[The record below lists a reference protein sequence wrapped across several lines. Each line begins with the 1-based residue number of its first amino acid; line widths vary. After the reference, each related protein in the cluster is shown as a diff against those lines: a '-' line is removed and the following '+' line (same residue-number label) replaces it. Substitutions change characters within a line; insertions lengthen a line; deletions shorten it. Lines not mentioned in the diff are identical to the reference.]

1 MHDPQV
7 LIVGAG
13 IAGLAVGRAL
23 LSRGVSGE
31 IVDRA
36 TAFPVAGAGLYLP
49 GNGVRAITA
58 LGLADPLAAR
68 SVRIPQ
74 QRILNHHGRLLTRID
89 LRRVWGRIG
98 PCVGIRRADLHR
110 ILLDGAAGVPIRLGT
125 TVRAVTQTP
134 ENVLVQFEDGLARSY
149 DVVIGADGINSSI
162 RRLVF
167 GDIQPRDVGQISW
180 RFVADDPC
188 GVTTWTAMLA
198 RGRAFLMV
206 PVGLDGLYCYAD
218 LMRRGAEATFPWSDA
233 AEKGHVGSHDHDRD
247 ALRTLFR
254 DFAEPVPRILAQL
267 DRVDEIHVGPIEEV
281 DLDRCVD
288 RRVVLVG
295 DAAHATSPNMAQ
307 GASMALEDAQ
317 ILAAAL
323 SSGDSPLEAL
333 AAFAA
338 RRRARVRW
346 VQQRTHHR
354 DRIRDL
360 PSWLRNLSLR
370 IAGVA
375 IYKADYRPLFD
386 EP

>member
-1 MHDPQV
+1 MHEPRV

-23 LSRGVSGE
+23 LSRGVSAE

-49 GNGVRAITA
+49 GNGVRAIAA
-58 LGLADPLAAR
+58 LGLAAPLAAR
-68 SVRIPQ
+68 CVSMPH
-74 QRILNHHGRLLTRID
+74 QRILNHHGRLLASID
-89 LRRVWGRIG
+89 LRRVWGSVG
-98 PCVGIRRADLHR
+98 PCVGIRRGDLHR

-125 TVRAVTQTP
+125 TVRTVTQTP
-134 ENVLVQFEDGLARSY
+134 ENVRVQFEDGLARSY

-162 RRLVF
+162 RQLVF
-167 GDIQPRDVGQISW
+167 GDVRPRDVGQVSW
-180 RFVADDPC
+180 RFVANDRC

-198 RGRAFLMV
+198 RGRAFLMM
-206 PVGLDGLYCYAD
+206 PVGPDGLYCYAD
-218 LMRRGAEATFPWSDA
+218 LMRGGEATFPWSDGA
-233 AEKGHVGSHDHDRD
+233 GHVGSRDRDRD

-254 DFAEPVPRILAQL
+254 DFAEPVPRLLAQL
-267 DRVDEIHVGPIEEV
+267 DRVDAIHGGPIEEV

-288 RRVVLVG
+288 GRVVLVG
-295 DAAHATSPNMAQ
+295 DAAHASSPNMAQ

-323 SSGDSPLEAL
+323 SSGDSPREAL

-360 PSWLRNLSLR
+360 PSWLRDLSLR
-370 IAGVA
+370 MAGVA
-375 IYKADYRPLFD
+375 IYKADYRPLFE